1 MNNKSHEVAQAIPP
15 ESNVEPVRQIDIAM
29 ADERPAKIAIRE
41 LWLERARTFN
51 NQYPNDDVPLY
62 LTLSGAEARD
72 IKLFAEHNIIELTE
86 IGAIS
91 PESQH
96 RVVAIEKDSQAV
108 LTLQRQLPGLQ
119 IINQNFANIIAGES
133 PLKFPS
139 NPQHEKCCCAKIINL
154 DFQSNLGFRSEEGN
168 LIFPV
173 FNWLHKISLLH
184 AQKKPK
190 MDWCL
195 CLTLNATINQPEL
208 IGGFIQKILKENYNS
223 SPEFE
228 VSCRNLLGDEI
239 QNTILSDDILDF
251 SAFSIEENQKILMI
265 FVPKKISSIVHNQN
279 WHVRTLWNLCYGG
292 NDGHA
297 PMVSWVLSFE
307 WDERAAATPQ
317 TVYRESL
324 TQILTSARR
333 IEDNG
338 VMSEFN

>member
-1 MNNKSHEVAQAIPP
+1 MI
-15 ESNVEPVRQIDIAM
+15 
-29 ADERPAKIAIRE
+29 
-41 LWLERARTFN
+41 FN
-51 NQYPNDDVPLY
+51 EQYPDDDVPLY

-72 IKLFAEHNIIELTE
+72 IKLLIENNIIQLTE
-86 IGAIS
+86 NGAIA

-96 RVVAIEKDSQAV
+96 RVVAIEQNPQAV
-108 LTLQRQLPGLQ
+108 LVLNKNIPGLKILQ
-119 IINQNFANIIAGES
+119 QNFGSFIKGNS
-133 PLKFPS
+133 LLSFPT
-139 NPQHEKCCCAKIINL
+139 NKDDVGYCCAKIINL
-154 DFQSNLGFRSEEGN
+154 DFQSSLELKNENGN
-168 LIFPV
+168 ITFPIFS
-173 FNWLHKISLLH
+173 WIHKISLLH
-184 AQKKPK
+184 AQKKPQ
-190 MDWCL
+190 MSWCL
-195 CLTLNATINQPEL
+195 CLTLNAAINQPE
-208 IGGFIQKILKENYNS
+208 ITGEFMQRFLKENYQL

-228 VSCRNLLGDEI
+228 ISCRNLLGDEI
-239 QNTILSDDILDF
+239 QNSILSDDLLDL

-297 PMVSWVLSFE
+297 PMVSWILSFE

-324 TQILTSARR
+324 TKILASARR